1 MVTDLV
7 LDRIIW
13 GLGIA
18 TGVLALYCMN
28 FSRNLSNFQN
38 SIISAEEIAVKGK
51 VNSKVIVEG
60 LAKQSKTLDV
70 LGSQVPQ
77 PADIAKI
84 SVFSQV
90 TQPFVYGVHQVEYL
104 NRGLQKVVD
113 AEKPTTLISNFSL
126 GNSEIL
132 VKISEKTRTFP
143 TLVIHK
149 IDQLTM
155 TWLENFI
162 SLFNKSKAYFKRTTV
177 RIVPVDYTVYI
188 EGVLKKDNGGNLVIL
203 ADQVHL
209 SQDSLFSPSSAKRK
223 FVFFTLC
230 LIGSALVAVL
240 IAKYC
245 KNRPHNFSLAGG
257 PPCVYCK
264 GPSNI
269 LLPRCGHLICHKCIL
284 TSRSCSCGVNI
295 NDYYKLIEAN

>member
-13 GLGIA
+13 GLGIG

-28 FSRNLSNFQN
+28 FSRNLSNFQK
-38 SIISAEEIAVKGK
+38 SIISAEEIATKGK

-60 LAKQSKTLDV
+60 IAKQGKTLS
-70 LGSQVPQ
+70 SQVPS
-77 PADIAKI
+77 DISKI

-90 TQPFVYGVHQVEYL
+90 TQPFVYGSHQVELL
-104 NRGLQKVVD
+104 NRGLQKVAD
-113 AEKPTTLISNFSL
+113 AENPKIFISNFSL